1 MSPATETALPKSRA
15 LQPEIIRAKCEYF
28 VDVQL
33 WPLHHRID
41 SDGWLSNFTSHEM
54 PYALHLLNSFVYF
67 PDHFLDQMVRRAIR
81 EVSAVVAAPGA
92 GSYEEVRTRWRDFLA
107 GVRVSFPTDEVP
119 NPTDSGHDF
128 ARRVRELGIPET
140 QIHEPADLAARICA
154 GLKPTGVLFVD
165 DFVGTGNQFAAM
177 WDRPYPVERG
187 ATESLRSLCVSQ
199 SVDGFYLPLFCTER
213 GRQRLATDAP
223 EVRVMEGHL
232 ITERYSALNVDGII
246 WPESLAE
253 HAKDFIRDASVR
265 AGIPDTGGFTT
276 DDWRGFA
283 SLGLTLA
290 FGRFVPD
297 ATLPI
302 FYWEENGWRPLI
314 RRH

>member
-1 MSPATETALPKSRA
+1 MTDVALPKSRA

-33 WPLHHRID
+33 WPLHQRMD
-41 SDGWLSNFTSHEM
+41 VEGWLGNFTTPEM
-54 PYALHLLNSFVYF
+54 PHALHLLNSFVYF
-67 PDHFLDQMVRRAIR
+67 PDHFLDQMVRRALR
-81 EVSAVVAAPGA
+81 EVSTVVAAPGA
-92 GSYEEVRTRWRDFLA
+92 DNYSEVRTRWRDFLA
-107 GVRVSFPTDEVP
+107 GARVSFPTGEIP

-128 ARRVRELGIPET
+128 ARRVRELGIAET
-140 QIHEPADLAARICA
+140 QILAPADLALRLAA
-154 GLKPTGVLFVD
+154 GLKPTAILFVD
-165 DFVGTGNQFAAM
+165 DFVGTGNQFVTM
-177 WDRPYPVERG
+177 WNRSYPVG
-187 ATESLRSLCVSQ
+187 SGVTKSLRELCAAQV
-199 SVDGFYLPLFCTER
+199 VEAIYVPLFCTER
-213 GRQRLATDAP
+213 GRTRLTNDVP
-223 EVRVMEGHL
+223 EVRLMEGHL
-232 ITERYSALNVDGII
+232 ITERHSALNVDGVV
-246 WPESLAE
+246 WPESLAADAE
-253 HAKDFIRDASVR
+253 EFIRVASMRV
-265 AGIPDTGGFTT
+265 GIPDTGGLAT